1 MPMTSTES
9 KSTWVWSLNKPF
21 LLRIP
26 PASVYMPIPRKLC
39 QHATALGS
47 SSLSDNPVLSERGR
61 SVFLS
66 AFLPEGQE
74 STRASSPALSG
85 PCSRRRQHAQPGAL
99 RGVRGPLDRVF
110 PNRCGYPHRGQAH
123 RRSEIGTILPLAPL
137 SPVSRGKIE
146 ETDSGKTDY
155 RNSGLCVAVC
165 EYRWFL
171 FQNYRKVSTIKWD
184 KLRGIRSRRHCEL
197 HGDTEGKRCAVRPM
211 QDKP

>member
-1 MPMTSTES
+1 MARGFGARQRTMLKTMEAAMRYEWHHGALAPPLCRSQIDHLF
-9 KSTWVWSLNKPF
+9 VRPF
-21 LLRIP
+21 QSRISP
-26 PASVYMPIPRKLC
+26 QLFGNEAPTGAI
-39 QHATALGS
+39 
-47 SSLSDNPVLSERGR
+47 SDNPFLSERGR

-155 RNSGLCVAVC
+155 RHRARTGCV
-165 EYRWFL
+165 
-171 FQNYRKVSTIKWD
+171 
-184 KLRGIRSRRHCEL
+184 
-197 HGDTEGKRCAVRPM
+197 KR
-211 QDKP
+211 

>member
-1 MPMTSTES
+1 MSGLS
-9 KSTWVWSLNKPF
+9 YCLHNPF
-21 LLRIP
+21 
-26 PASVYMPIPRKLC
+26 
-39 QHATALGS
+39 
-47 SSLSDNPVLSERGR
+47 LSERGR

-99 RGVRGPLDRVF
+99 SGVRGPLDRVF

-123 RRSEIGTILPLAPL
+123 RRSEIGMILPLAPL

-155 RNSGLCVAVC
+155 VDNNSTPTTASNLLDAHAVLPWQVSSQSTQCFGPLLCA
-165 EYRWFL
+165 
-171 FQNYRKVSTIKWD
+171 TIGHTSSCYARQSLLSAIIPHPTPLSPSHPRRRATPKRA
-184 KLRGIRSRRHCEL
+184 LRPAARSC
-197 HGDTEGKRCAVRPM
+197 HGWP
-211 QDKP
+211 